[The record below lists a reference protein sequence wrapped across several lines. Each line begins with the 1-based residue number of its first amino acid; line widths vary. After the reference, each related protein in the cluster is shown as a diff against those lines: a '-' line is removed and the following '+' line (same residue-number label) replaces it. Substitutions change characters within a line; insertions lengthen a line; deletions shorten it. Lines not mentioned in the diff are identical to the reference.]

1 MEELRAFKSLVS
13 RNLPFKCYVMNFA
26 INMLL
31 QTICVAAVVVK
42 LQKTYSL
49 LGFKREKYS

>member
-13 RNLPFKCYVMNFA
+13 RNLPFKGYVMNFA